1 MTFNQYQLSFIEN
14 NFDKLT
20 SKEIFSKL
28 VNEFHL
34 KHQYTSFRT
43 ELYRLGFYKVE
54 MRRWSRREKQFLL
67 ENYKK
72 IGNKQIAKLLS
83 TPGRKFTDK
92 QVQKKIRL
100 LELKR
105 TKEDLQFI
113 IDNHK
118 KSGVYSEGNYK
129 KWRNI
134 KGVPSISISK
144 KEEIIVKPKL
154 KTIMINSKIRIL
166 VPENSDIEKLKTK
179 FLENEKKI

>member
-1 MTFNQYQLSFIEN
+1 MKFNQAQLSFIEN
-14 NFDKLT
+14 NFRKLT
-20 SKEIFSKL
+20 SKEIFQKL
-28 VNEFHL
+28 VYEFNL
-34 KHQYTSFRT
+34 KHKYTSFRT

-54 MRRWSRREKQFLL
+54 MRRWSRAEKQFLL
-67 ENYKK
+67 DNYKK
-72 IGNKQIAKLLS
+72 IGNKQIAEMLS

-105 TKEDLQFI
+105 NREDLKLI

-134 KGVPSISISK
+134 KGVSNVSISIS
-144 KEEIIVKPKL
+144 EEIIVKQKL
-154 KTIMINSKIRIL
+154 KTITINSKIRIQ
-166 VPENSDIEKLKTK
+166 VPENSDIEKEKNK
-179 FLENEKKI
+179 FLENENKI